1 MSVCFG
7 GSADLDH
14 GLLAHRVEP
23 GIRSVTRI
31 AESLALHHQ
40 ARDNPIMQT
49 PRNPSF
55 GQRVGI
61 LLALLLAGLAGL
73 LLLDPIPQ
81 DPAYHLFADTRTFF
95 GIPNFNDV
103 VSNAGFALV
112 GMLGLIAVAG
122 ARRYVL
128 FVRASDAHP
137 YLAFFAGVAL
147 VSLGSTWYHLAP
159 STERLLWDRLP
170 MSIAF
175 MALAAAVVA
184 DRIHAQA
191 GNGWLL
197 LVLVLVGLASLLY
210 WHVTERLGRG
220 DLRFY
225 GFVQFYPLILF
236 PLVAWLFPRH
246 RYVSNRY
253 LLLIFAWY
261 ALSKIMEFLDAQVF
275 NLFGNTVSGHTLKHL
290 AAAASA
296 FVVFM
301 MLTSRPRG
309 EGLGHWRTNSQG
321 GT

>member
-1 MSVCFG
+1 M
-7 GSADLDH
+7 
-14 GLLAHRVEP
+14 
-23 GIRSVTRI
+23 
-31 AESLALHHQ
+31 Q
-40 ARDNPIMQT
+40 A
-49 PRNPSF
+49 PRNLSF

-103 VSNAGFALV
+103 VSNVGFALA

-122 ARRYVL
+122 ARRHVL
-128 FVRASDAHP
+128 FARASDARP
-137 YLAFFAGVAL
+137 YVAFFLGVAL
-147 VSLGSTWYHLAP
+147 VSLGSAWYHLAP

-184 DRIHAQA
+184 DRIHARA

-197 LVLVLVGLASLLY
+197 LVLVLLGLASLLY

-275 NLFGNTVSGHTLKHL
+275 TLLGYTASGHTLKHF

-301 MLTSRPRG
+301 MLASRPRG

-321 GT
+321 GSCK